1 MIYPTDL
8 VLIAV
13 LNNRRDFEV
22 IRLLGWYR
30 IPLRFAP
37 KIVDV
42 DAIAFYQTARF
53 KEEKWSIRF
62 AARVQGVELVK
73 RVDLFRD
80 EEDHP
85 RAQEEYYKLQLGP
98 LETLPRTITARSW
111 KRLTFV
117 YTTGERLMNAA
128 EISDLVISEP
138 DRESLWRALRDRAHP
153 AAGNDGSPDVLQW
166 PDALEA
172 FFESSKNTKPVLDRD
187 GPGGNLKETNK

>member
-1 MIYPTDL
+1 MIHPTDL
-8 VLIAV
+8 VLIAI

-53 KEEKWSIRF
+53 QEEKWSIRY

-73 RVDLFRD
+73 RVELFQD
-80 EEDHP
+80 EENHP
-85 RAQEEYYKLQLGP
+85 RAREEYYKVQLGP
-98 LETLPRTITARSW
+98 LEALPRSISSRSW

-117 YTTGERLMNAA
+117 YTTGERLLGAA
-128 EISDLVISEP
+128 EIGDLVLSGT
-138 DRESLWRALRDRAHP
+138 DREVIWRALRDRANIP
-153 AAGNDGSPDVLQW
+153 IKTVPSSELFPWQ
-166 PDALEA
+166 DAFNALY
-172 FFESSKNTKPVLDRD
+172 ESTKDTKR
-187 GPGGNLKETNK
+187 T

>member
-1 MIYPTDL
+1 MIHPSDL
-8 VLIAV
+8 ILIAI
-13 LNNRRDFEV
+13 LNNRRDLEV

-53 KEEKWSIRF
+53 KEEKWSIRY

-73 RVDLFRD
+73 RVELFR
-80 EEDHP
+80 EEADHP

-98 LETLPRTITARSW
+98 LETLPQTIPAHSW

-128 EISDLVISEP
+128 EIGDLAISGGE
-138 DRESLWRALRDRAHP
+138 REGVWRALRDRAHP
-153 AAGNDGSPDVLQW
+153 VTRKTTSAELFQW
-166 PDALEA
+166 PDAMQA
-172 FFESSKNTKPVLDRD
+172 FFDSTKDM
-187 GPGGNLKETNK
+187 KKI

>member
-8 VLIAV
+8 VLIAI

-73 RVDLFRD
+73 RVDLFR
-80 EEDHP
+80 EQENHP

-98 LETLPRTITARSW
+98 LETLPQTITARSW

-117 YTTGERLMNAA
+117 YTTGERLMNAT

-153 AAGNDGSPDVLQW
+153 AAQKANSPDFFQW
-166 PDALEA
+166 PDAVKA
-172 FFESSKNTKPVLDRD
+172 FMESTK
-187 GPGGNLKETNK
+187 GTKKI

>member
-8 VLIAV
+8 VLIAI

-22 IRLLGWYR
+22 LRLLGWYR

-37 KIVDV
+37 KIVDM

-53 KEEKWSIRF
+53 GEEKWSIRY

-73 RVDLFRD
+73 RVDLFR
-80 EEDHP
+80 EETNHP

-98 LETLPRTITARSW
+98 LESLPRAIRARSW

-117 YTTGERLMNAA
+117 YTTGERLLNAA
-128 EISDLVISEP
+128 EIGDLAISAG
-138 DRESLWRALRDRAHP
+138 DRESVWRALRDRAHP
-153 AAGNDGSPDVLQW
+153 AIQNTCSAEIFQW
-166 PDALEA
+166 PEALEA
-172 FFESSKNTKPVLDRD
+172 FEEYSKGSEGDSN
-187 GPGGNLKETNK
+187 ENK

>member
-8 VLIAV
+8 VLIAI

-42 DAIAFYQTARF
+42 DVIAFYQTARF

-73 RVDLFRD
+73 RVDLFRE

-98 LETLPRTITARSW
+98 LETLPRIIRAHSW

-117 YTTGERLMNAA
+117 YTTGERLLRAA
-128 EISDLVISEP
+128 EIGDLAISAG
-138 DRESLWRALRDRAHP
+138 DRESVWRALRDRAHP
-153 AAGNDGSPDVLQW
+153 AAQANNASDVFLW
-166 PDALEA
+166 PDAMEA
-172 FFESSKNTKPVLDRD
+172 FMESTK
-187 GPGGNLKETNK
+187 GAKKI